1 MGNPA
6 TLQPFKKGKDPR
18 RNLKGKPKGTIGLK
32 ARLREA
38 LDDIQKGTGKNYAE
52 LFVEAMMKSG
62 IKEDGQSRR
71 LILQYLEG
79 MPKETKDV
87 NVTLPKPLLDLTK
100 IEEDELLNNDGN
112 QKDNEIKKEDKS
124 SPGRDVS
131 EQDNINTDLP
141 DIAST
146 K

>member
-1 MGNPA
+1 MPRGEK
-6 TLQPFKKGKDPR
+6 LKPFKKGKDSR
-18 RNLKGKPKGTIGLK
+18 RNTTGKNKGSLSLKT
-32 ARLREA
+32 RLREA
-38 LDDIQKGTGKNYAE
+38 LNDIQKGTGKNYAE
-52 LFVEAMMKSG
+52 LFIEAMMQSG

-87 NVTLPKPLLDLTK
+87 NVSLPKPMLDITK
-100 IEEDELLNNDGN
+100 IEEDVFDNDGD
-112 QKDNEIKKEDKS
+112 QKNNETKRQNS
-124 SPGRDVS
+124 YLSGRNVS
-131 EQDNINTDLP
+131 QQDSLNSNLP